1 MKKIRIGIIGAGY
14 IAQICHLPFLE
25 KNKYCEI
32 IAIAEKN
39 KDLLN
44 KVADKYKIKKRFE
57 NHKEIVET
65 NLNLDAVFI
74 CVNKFL
80 ASKITNFFL
89 KNKIAVFSEKP
100 VATNYNYAK
109 KIALLSKKNKTPL
122 VVGYMKRHDYGTK
135 IIKKIFI
142 SKKFGEL
149 QNINYISL
157 MGNSFPKNYNYI
169 KYKKPFVKV
178 KLNKILNTKI
188 KNKKIFIDFLN
199 THSHG
204 LNLIRYYI
212 GDKNKLQFYKK
223 NLNKQIIFFRHKNK
237 SIKFNYKFNF
247 KNNWNERILI
257 VFDKAKITQIFPA
270 PQLRNKS
277 SKVVIQDLKTKKK
290 ETYYNHTWSFE
301 YQANNFINCILNNKV
316 SICKIDNCLDDLKM
330 IEKIF

>member
-223 NLNKQIIFFRHKNK
+223 KFKQTNYIF
-237 SIKFNYKFNF
+237 
-247 KNNWNERILI
+247 
-257 VFDKAKITQIFPA
+257 
-270 PQLRNKS
+270 
-277 SKVVIQDLKTKKK
+277 
-290 ETYYNHTWSFE
+290 
-301 YQANNFINCILNNKV
+301 QA
-316 SICKIDNCLDDLKM
+316 
-330 IEKIF
+330 

>member
-1 MKKIRIGIIGAGY
+1 
-14 IAQICHLPFLE
+14 
-25 KNKYCEI
+25 
-32 IAIAEKN
+32 
-39 KDLLN
+39 
-44 KVADKYKIKKRFE
+44 
-57 NHKEIVET
+57 
-65 NLNLDAVFI
+65 
-74 CVNKFL
+74 
-80 ASKITNFFL
+80 
-89 KNKIAVFSEKP
+89 
-100 VATNYNYAK
+100 
-109 KIALLSKKNKTPL
+109 
-122 VVGYMKRHDYGTK
+122 
-135 IIKKIFI
+135 
-142 SKKFGEL
+142 
-149 QNINYISL
+149 

-237 SIKFNYKFNF
+237 SIKFNYKFNL

-290 ETYYNHTWSFE
+290 RN
-301 YQANNFINCILNNKV
+301 L
-316 SICKIDNCLDDLKM
+316 L
-330 IEKIF
+330 